1 MIEISAHHFVKKLIL
16 ITHVFEV
23 WTAYKSCFD
32 SDNETNFWKNDCN
45 TSDDFINIFKKL
57 CSKYCDFFNI
67 WKINQ
72 LASYWIIDYAI
83 ELKFDTESSYMCI
96 YNMFSTELKTLKN
109 YINNFLVKKWIC
121 EF

>member
-1 MIEISAHHFVKKLIL
+1 MLKNFKINIYNNVNSWKFEQKSHMIEISAHHFVKKLIL

-57 CSKYCDFFNI
+57 CSKYCDFSTFE
-67 WKINQ
+67 KLIN
-72 LASYWIIDYAI
+72 
-83 ELKFDTESSYMCI
+83 
-96 YNMFSTELKTLKN
+96 
-109 YINNFLVKKWIC
+109 
-121 EF
+121 